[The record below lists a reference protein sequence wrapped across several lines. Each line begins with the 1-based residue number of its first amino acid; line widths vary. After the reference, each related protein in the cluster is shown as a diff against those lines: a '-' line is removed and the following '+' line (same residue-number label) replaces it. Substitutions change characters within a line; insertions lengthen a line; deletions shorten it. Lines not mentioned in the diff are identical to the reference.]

1 MRNNRFMYSYGL
13 SGAFAL
19 LGFGICMLNF
29 DITADTPEGC
39 IIWVAEL
46 FAVCLTMGLLGI
58 EAELFLRRK
67 RFVPAVK
74 RSLLKKIISTLLIGA
89 VLGAAGQ
96 ALYALEVNVEKE
108 KISGKTDS
116 KETHMV
122 LLMDYS
128 GSMMNSIEDEKEVT
142 CRLIDSLNESTSL
155 QVIAFSDTVEDR
167 AVSDFMPMT
176 KDNKDELK
184 GFVKSIDIWF
194 GGTNFDLPLEKAYE
208 TLREN
213 EKNNCRSAVVMLSD
227 YEPYGY
233 TLVTDIAQKIKDE
246 GFEMYSVRLTAQGG
260 QQPDPNDL
268 FMQYVDE
275 DFPITKNSDGSFDT
289 DKLLEALTETVK
301 GKDKSR
307 ISDVSAELDDEA
319 LTAEAEP
326 GVWRI
331 ILRIIVYGLFS
342 LAAGCVYYGYESK
355 TKLLINWALGAAAG
369 IISLINPVVG
379 YIVLML
385 TGTGFF
391 TRFEIE
397 EERRNV

>member
-1 MRNNRFMYSYGL
+1 
-13 SGAFAL
+13 
-19 LGFGICMLNF
+19 
-29 DITADTPEGC
+29 
-39 IIWVAEL
+39 
-46 FAVCLTMGLLGI
+46 
-58 EAELFLRRK
+58 
-67 RFVPAVK
+67 
-74 RSLLKKIISTLLIGA
+74 
-89 VLGAAGQ
+89 
-96 ALYALEVNVEKE
+96 
-108 KISGKTDS
+108 
-116 KETHMV
+116 
-122 LLMDYS
+122 
-128 GSMMNSIEDEKEVT
+128 
-142 CRLIDSLNESTSL
+142 
-155 QVIAFSDTVEDR
+155 
-167 AVSDFMPMT
+167 
-176 KDNKDELK
+176 
-184 GFVKSIDIWF
+184 
-194 GGTNFDLPLEKAYE
+194 
-208 TLREN
+208 
-213 EKNNCRSAVVMLSD
+213 MLSD

-268 FMQYVDE
+268 FMQYADE

-319 LTAEAEP
+319 LTAEVEP